1 MNRIL
6 SCGAALAALAI
17 SGELRAADAA
27 TERETAAAKVEV
39 DAAVSL
45 LARDAERVRALV
57 SRARGGHRAAEVACL
72 DPALS
77 RVDVALR
84 YGRDHAKH
92 ATAAWSR
99 GDVRAAREEMQGLS
113 WRVSASRDAMKMA
126 DACAPSDVVVRASGT
141 VVRVWIDPT
150 LPTDVADYPPR

>member
-17 SGELRAADAA
+17 AGELRASDAA
-27 TERETAAAKVEV
+27 TVRETAAAKGEV
-39 DAAVSL
+39 DAAVSV

-57 SRARGGHRAAEVACL
+57 ARARAAHHASELACL

-84 YGRDHAKH
+84 YGRDHAKQ

-113 WRVSASRDAMKMA
+113 WRVAASRDAMKLA
-126 DACAPSDVVVRASGT
+126 DACAPFDVFVRAPGT